1 VPEAAE
7 QKKEPSSVTI
17 PPAHPHGSI
26 SRPEADDDST
36 DHDALVVG
44 AGFSGVYSLHSLMR
58 IGLSVRAVES
68 GGDVGGTWYHNRYP
82 GARCDIESLDY
93 SYSFDDDLQQEWTWT
108 ERYASQPEILAYL
121 RHVVDRLDLRRHI
134 EMGTTVRAATWD
146 DGAGRWDV
154 RTDTGRTYTA
164 RYLVLAT
171 GVLSAAQSPQIPG
184 LETFAGTVVH
194 TASWPDGGAGA
205 VDAADREVIN
215 GKRVGVIGTGSSA
228 TQLIPLVAERAAR
241 LTVFQ
246 RTPNF
251 VMPAQN
257 HPLDAA
263 VVDEWKAHYPER
275 REFARRSRNGH
286 NQASN
291 PLRGRDLTTAE
302 RHEELE
308 RRWQAGGLYMMRAF
322 ADILTD
328 PYVNAEAADFVREKI
343 RNIVDDPRTA
353 SDLLP
358 PRDLAIGTKRL
369 CSGTNYYETY
379 NRDDVDLVNLRRT
392 PIHRIEAGGL
402 RTRSAAVGHGG
413 AGDEPAPE
421 DEAGRLYELDTLVLA
436 TGFDAMTGS
445 YVRIDVTGRDG
456 TTLRDKWRDGP
467 RTYFGVMTSGFPNL
481 FLMAGP
487 QTPSVFSN
495 MVTQAE
501 IHVEWVTRAIRDLRD
516 AGLATIEPSRSAED
530 SWVDHVT
537 TEAAGT
543 LYATSRNSWFWGA
556 NTPGKARVFTPYIGG
571 IARYLEAI
579 TDAADRDYAGFT
591 RTQPTP
597 TLA

>member
-1 VPEAAE
+1 MTS
-7 QKKEPSSVTI
+7 PSAHA
-17 PPAHPHGSI
+17 PGPAP
-26 SRPEADDDST
+26 DDEDGTTT
-36 DHDALVVG
+36 DLDAVVVG
-44 AGFSGVYSLHSLMR
+44 AGFSGVYALHSLR
-58 IGLSVRAVES
+58 GIGLDVRVVES

-93 SYSFDDDLQQEWTWT
+93 SYSFDHDIQQEWTWT
-108 ERYASQPEILAYL
+108 ERYASQPEILAYI
-121 RHVVDRLDLRRHI
+121 RHVADRLDLRRHVDLH
-134 EMGTTVRAATWD
+134 VRVTSATWD
-146 DGAGRWDV
+146 EASGRWSVGTDAGRS
-154 RTDTGRTYTA
+154 YTA
-164 RYLVLAT
+164 QHLVLAT

-184 LETFAGTVVH
+184 LESFEGTLVH
-194 TASWPDGGAGA
+194 TADWPDGTPDAA
-205 VDAADREVIN
+205 NAADREAIN

-257 HPLDAA
+257 HPLGES

-275 REFARRSRNGH
+275 RAFARRSRNGH

-302 RHEELE
+302 RHAELE
-308 RRWQAGGLYMMRAF
+308 SRWSSGGLYMMRAF

-353 SDLLP
+353 ADLLP

-379 NRDDVDLVNLRRT
+379 NRDDVRLVNLRRT
-392 PIHRIEAGGL
+392 PIDRIEAGGV
-402 RTRSAAVGHGG
+402 RTRRSGVGEGAPAAQAA
-413 AGDEPAPE
+413 AGDEP
-421 DEAGRLYELDTLVLA
+421 GGLHELDTLVLA

-456 TTLRDKWRDGP
+456 LTLREKWRDGP
-467 RTYFGVMTSGFPNL
+467 RTHLGVMSAGFPNL

-501 IHVEWVTRAIRDLRD
+501 IHVEWVTRAIRDLRE
-516 AGLATIEPSRSAED
+516 AGLGTIEASVDAED
-530 SWVDHVT
+530 AWVDHVT
-537 TEAAGT
+537 AEAEQT

-556 NTPGKARVFTPYIGG
+556 NTPGKAQVFTPYIGG

-579 TDAADRDYAGFT
+579 TTAADQDYAGFA